1 MGVWKPGS
9 VMGEI
14 RVLMSAGSYCDELS
28 IFTEEGDVDP
38 EDSRDSF
45 VTDGL
50 RLVDAKSSG
59 VGVLS
64 ELL

>member
-9 VMGEI
+9 VIGEI
-14 RVLMSAGSYCDELS
+14 RLLMSAGSYCDELS

-38 EDSRDSF
+38 EDCLDSF
-45 VTDGL
+45 APEGL
-50 RLVDAKSSG
+50 RPVDAKSSG